1 MTHPLWFCHNTG
13 AHSIKLLSHWKIWLY
28 SFNAWTHEFTER
40 REVCSWLLLLEKFL
54 VATKAENRVK
64 EWRYHGKNMWG
75 EKKVVQCN
83 SESHKFPHSQW
94 AGIYQVK
101 KNVKQVCT
109 RLKELC
115 LSCATLPQP
124 EPSPFRKPKSDL
136 LHIKTNNIYLIEIQ
150 HKQKNLFIYI
160 LLDMFWMSNMLLW
173 WTAPVVTLLG
183 PTE

>member
-1 MTHPLWFCHNTG
+1 M
-13 AHSIKLLSHWKIWLY
+13 
-28 SFNAWTHEFTER
+28 NAWVHREER
-40 REVCSWLLLLEKFL
+40 SLLLIII
-54 VATKAENRVK
+54 T
-64 EWRYHGKNMWG
+64 GKILSGYQSWKQSERMTVPWKKSVRG
-75 EKKVVQCN
+75 KKVVQCN